1 MKAEDQIDL
10 FNELITHFIF
20 ILFFFV
26 IFYGLVRVHNIIGIH
41 IESRFFRAEM
51 QWYMNPLVLTITL
64 TLIYYENSTTF
75 EVRRWDTRG
84 GSLTIRL
91 ATSDY

>member
-64 TLIYYENSTTF
+64 TLICTWITEQIIF
-75 EVRRWDTRG
+75 FFKGEEMW
-84 GSLTIRL
+84 
-91 ATSDY
+91 